1 MSLNASVALEET
13 TRAWLEAICPIGS
26 HVKLGT
32 CEYQVLSYTNEKVL
46 VQSPFGHQL
55 WLSLEQ
61 FEEQAEL
68 L

>member
-1 MSLNASVALEET
+1 MSVNASPILEET
-13 TRAWLEAICPIGS
+13 TRAWLEAICPVGS
-26 HVKLGT
+26 HVKLCN
-32 CEYQVLSYTNEKVL
+32 CEYEVLGYTNEKVL
-46 VQSPFGHQL
+46 VQSPLGHQL